1 MSINTSDIDP
11 SSNNVEEDDFK
22 INLNLID
29 TDQVLITNQNPQ
41 PNHIGANFILDLGAT
56 KHVITKREYF
66 ISYKDS

>member
-56 KHVITKREYF
+56 KHVITKKEYF